1 MAYGFQQ
8 QTPIFPQPNGNVYLI
23 QNSLEVANVP
33 TGAGVTI
40 ALCMAENLMY
50 VKAIQNGQPA
60 FLAFRL
66 SPYTDTTPRV
76 ESSLESR
83 IAALEKHILGGNK
96 NVQQSV
102 DTSTINDASQF

>member
-1 MAYGFQQ
+1 MAYGFPP

-33 TGAGVTI
+33 TGAGITI

-50 VKAIQNGQPA
+50 IKAIQNGQPA

-66 SPYTDTTPRV
+66 NPYTDTPRT
-76 ESSLESR
+76 EISLESR
-83 IAALEKHILGGNK
+83 VAALEKQILGGNK
-96 NVQQSV
+96 NVQQTM